1 MVQQL
6 RPQRIFKFWRAGA
19 FWIQARLMGRTTNPL
34 SWKVFLIK
42 NSKHQRT
49 TTTKPQAL
57 TKHKPLFLDLTKKL
71 QKQNK
76 NLQSRQKKAHYYCT
90 SCFLL
95 CGPILVIKNL
105 SLILKMSRMSRYWC
119 LICDFIYMISKKFQE
134 YSFFFCHT

>member
-42 NSKHQRT
+42 ISKHQRT

-57 TKHKPLFLDLTKKL
+57 TKHKPLFFDLTKKL
-71 QKQNK
+71 PKTKQKHTI
-76 NLQSRQKKAHYYCT
+76 SPKKAHYYCT
-90 SCFLL
+90 SYFLL
-95 CGPILVIKNL
+95 CGPILVMKKL
-105 SLILKMSRMSRYWC
+105 SLILKMSRMSRY
-119 LICDFIYMISKKFQE
+119 
-134 YSFFFCHT
+134 